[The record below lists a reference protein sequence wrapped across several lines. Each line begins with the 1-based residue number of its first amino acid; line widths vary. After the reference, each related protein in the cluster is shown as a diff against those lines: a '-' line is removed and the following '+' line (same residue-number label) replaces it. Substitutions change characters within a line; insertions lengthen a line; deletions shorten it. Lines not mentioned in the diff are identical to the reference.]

1 MFLSLWLCENLFSD
15 LAKGPVKNKL
25 SVYQK
30 IIAFFF
36 FFKYSHWS
44 VESNIIYSLSFTQN
58 ELYLSVSKK
67 TNWALALLSL
77 G

>member
-1 MFLSLWLCENLFSD
+1 MFLSLWWCENLFSD

-30 IIAFFF
+30 ITALFFF
-36 FFKYSHWS
+36 LNYSHRS
-44 VESNIIYSLSFTQN
+44 VESNVIYSLLFTQN
-58 ELYLSVSKK
+58 KLYLSVSKK